1 MRAILTIPPYLMGFS
16 PEVLFATNVVIGFQ
30 GLVSHFNVNSRVA
43 WLNYLLV
50 GTELH
55 RYHHNA
61 DPTEAKNFG
70 AVVSI

>member
-1 MRAILTIPPYLMGFS
+1 
-16 PEVLFATNVVIGFQ
+16 
-30 GLVSHFNVNSRVA
+30 VSHFNVNSRVA